1 MPASRCQ
8 NFMKV
13 PVSGSLPLA
22 AWSLNLNLWVMNLAP
37 GFWKRLMLEACG
49 LVLVAWRL
57 TLDALVVVVVLS
69 RLMPYG
75 LMLVAWRLWLDS
87 HRLTLEAFI
96 FVIPNARSCELDN
109 VRPLLIFKN
118 DSGRIKWPSL
128 DLYIKVYFVFLVF
141 TICNIFN
148 IFVPASS
155 TVFTFIILI
164 RSWTSSGFRV
174 RWYCRR
180 VRPWAQRWLVNH
192 GSWKSNC

>member
-22 AWSLNLNLWVMNLAP
+22 AWCLNLVTWVMNLAP
-37 GFWKRLMLEACG
+37 GFWKRLVLDAWRLMLDACG
-49 LVLVAWRL
+49 L

-69 RLMPYG
+69 RLT
-75 LMLVAWRLWLDS
+75 LVAWRLWLDS

-148 IFVPASS
+148 IFVPACS